1 MAGFDADFAG
11 ALVAA
16 TADRRTVTG
25 LSGLVEL
32 AVGKTKSVI
41 IEIVDGRVVGVP
53 ESIEP
58 GSANVRITFTG
69 AQRAAWLA
77 GELDLTKAYMRGD
90 LKPEGRSG
98 DLLAALELLDDPAVY
113 QQLH

>member
-1 MAGFDADFAG
+1 MAGFDTDFAG

-16 TADRRTVTG
+16 TADRRTVAG
-25 LSGLVEL
+25 LSGVVEL

-41 IEIVDGRVVGVP
+41 VEIVDGRVIGIP
-53 ESIEP
+53 EGIEP
-58 GSANVRITFTG
+58 GNANVRIAFTG
-69 AQRAAWLA
+69 AQRQAWLD

-98 DLLAALELLDDPAVY
+98 DLFAALELLDDPAVY
-113 QQLH
+113 HQLT